1 MREKVCAFVFVRSPT
16 PKVLLLRRALGHPRG
31 GWHPVTGHVDPEDA
45 SLAAAAARE
54 VEEETALA
62 GRLHALPVTTTFE
75 QDLDGTRTRFVEHA
89 FAVELPDAELPTL
102 SGEHEQAAWVTF
114 EEARRRLT
122 FRSQV
127 EVLDA
132 LEQALAGG
140 ALAPFA
146 DD

>member
-1 MREKVCAFVFVRSPT
+1 MREKVCAFAFVRGP
-16 PKVLLLRRALGHPRG
+16 PAKVLLLRRAPGHPRG
-31 GWHPVTGHVDPEDA
+31 GWHPVTGHVEPEDA

-54 VEEETALA
+54 VAEETALG
-62 GRLHALPVTTTFE
+62 GRLHALPATTTFE
-75 QDLDGTRTRFVEHA
+75 QDLDGTRTRFTEHG
-89 FAVELPDAELPTL
+89 FAVELAGAELPEL

-132 LEQALAGG
+132 LEKMLAGG
-140 ALAPFA
+140 GLAPYE
-146 DD
+146 D